1 MVVSVLRERKN
12 ERKGEWERMREK
24 EEERERRIEEDKHNE
39 DWSIMKIETDTVF
52 SEK

>member
-12 ERKGEWERMREK
+12 ERKGEWERMRE
-24 EEERERRIEEDKHNE
+24 EERERRIEEDKHNE
-39 DWSIMKIETDTVF
+39 GWNWYSF